1 MVLFHLSL
9 LLLTT
14 FAHLCVC
21 MFIAKFVCLVFLPLP
36 VGTLYRLLNEQ
47 NRNVG
52 RKLVF
57 TTGLMFTLPIITYFI
72 VNYIVTTYYK
82 DTIQNPDN
90 YSGGAAILMT
100 NIIVGGYCYMAYY
113 EDNNEIIEPPRVG
126 KFKTRTD

>member
-1 MVLFHLSL
+1 M
-9 LLLTT
+9 
-14 FAHLCVC
+14 C
-21 MFIAKFVCLVFLPLP
+21 
-36 VGTLYRLLNEQ
+36 LYRLLKEQ
-47 NRNVG
+47 NRDVG
-52 RKLVF
+52 QKLVF

-82 DTIQNPDN
+82 DTIVNPDN